1 MSSEESSGE
10 RGRIMRRRESTLDL
24 FREAEEVKELSDGY
38 AFRFRDRQEQLAAIL
53 ALISIERECAPLL
66 TFELQFA
73 PQRGPLWLRIRG
85 PEGVKAYIKGGLSAP
100 RHLT

>member
-1 MSSEESSGE
+1 MFSEDAS
-10 RGRIMRRRESTLDL
+10 RGQERIMRRRESNLDL
-24 FREAEEVKELSDGY
+24 FREAEEVNELSDGY
-38 AFRFRDRQEQLAAIL
+38 AFRFSDTREQLTAIL

-85 PEGVKAYIKGGLSAP
+85 PEGVKAYIKNGLSTP
-100 RHLT
+100 RRLT